1 MDMPLDSLRDHLE
14 KLPQDKH
21 IILTCAVGLRGYTG
35 CRILMQRGFSEVY
48 NLSGGV
54 KTWFAATTDWTSKK
68 SREQVSNVSAEV
80 PASDAE
86 VTTEA
91 IEIDAC
97 GLMCPGPVMKLKQ
110 SYANLSVGTRLVIKA
125 TDLAFARDV
134 VAWCNLTGA
143 KLLNV
148 DNNNGIVEA
157 TIEKTS
163 EQPSACL
170 LNAVNPSAGK
180 TLIVFSDDL
189 DRALASFVL
198 ANGAA
203 SIGKK
208 VTMFFTFW
216 GLNVI
221 KKRRHPI
228 VKKDIFGR
236 MFGFMLPSDSSHL
249 ALSKMNMGGIGSR
262 MMRHI
267 MYRKRIDSL
276 ESMMQQAIDNGV
288 EMIACTMSM
297 EVMGIQK
304 DELLDNVQLGGVATY
319 LERADKANMNLFI

>member
-1 MDMPLDSLRDHLE
+1 LDSLRDHLE

-21 IILTCAVGLRGYTG
+21 LILTCAVGLRGYTG

-110 SYANLSVGTRLVIKA
+110 SYANLSVGKRLVIQA
-125 TDLAFARDV
+125 TDPAFSRDV

-143 KLLNV
+143 KLVNV
-148 DNNNGIVEA
+148 DNNHGRIEA
-157 TIEKTS
+157 TIEKVS
-163 EQPSACL
+163 EQPAACIQSPS
-170 LNAVNPSAGK
+170 NPLTGK

-203 SIGKK
+203 STGKK

-221 KKRRHPI
+221 KKPHHPV
-228 VKKDIFGR
+228 VKKDFFGR
-236 MFGFMLPSDSSHL
+236 MFGLMLPSHSCHL
-249 ALSKMNMGGIGSR
+249 ALSKMNMAGIGSR